1 MLMLQMRLVDEMW
14 NKGVPLNV
22 TTYNAMFKGLYQK
35 NMSEE
40 AFKVMD
46 RMIEEGCDSDCV
58 TMEILTEW
66 LSAIDEL
73 ERLRCCVQGKR
84 DVMLDVL

>member
-1 MLMLQMRLVDEMW
+1 
-14 NKGVPLNV
+14 
-22 TTYNAMFKGLYQK
+22 
-35 NMSEE
+35 
-40 AFKVMD
+40 MD

-73 ERLRCCVQGKR
+73 ERLRCFVQGKR